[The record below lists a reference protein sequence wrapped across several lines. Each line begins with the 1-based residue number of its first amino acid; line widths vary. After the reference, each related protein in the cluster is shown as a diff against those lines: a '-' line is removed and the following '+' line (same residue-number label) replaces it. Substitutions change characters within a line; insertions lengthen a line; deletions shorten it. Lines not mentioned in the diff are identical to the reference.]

1 MKRRSSV
8 ANLLVALGMV
18 LLGVAILSFAQQ
30 YRASTTLAGQ
40 ETEDGV
46 LLAVTSGR
54 RAGPPLA
61 TSRTVSDA
69 SSYNGLAETTLSP
82 QVGSSID
89 RRTGDQPGGE
99 SKAPPPVTEAPYLPS
114 FEDDVTTGL
123 PTDVPPAV
131 AASSQEPVLSPR
143 AAQDSPKDSVP
154 ELSEPDPATPDR
166 IVAPAIDLDA
176 EVVPMGWTVVQRNG
190 QTASEWVIP
199 EYAAGWHVNSAL
211 PRTGGN
217 TVLSGHNNVKGEVF
231 RYLSDFEL
239 GDEITLYAGDRTFS
253 YVVEEKYIVREKGMP
268 DEVRRRNAQWM
279 MPTADE
285 RLTLISC
292 WPYWTNTHRII
303 IVARPV
309 QSLEFQASDPPAP
322 EYR

>member
-1 MKRRSSV
+1 MKLRDLV
-8 ANLLVALGMV
+8 ANLLIALGLV
-18 LLGVAILSFAQQ
+18 LLGVAILNLAQQ
-30 YRASTTLAGQ
+30 YRASATLAGQ

-54 RAGPPLA
+54 QAGPSPA
-61 TSRTVSDA
+61 PSRTVPDTP
-69 SSYNGLAETTLSP
+69 AEAPLP
-82 QVGSSID
+82 EAGPNMD
-89 RRTGDQPGGE
+89 NRTEEEPGGE
-99 SKAPPPVTEAPYLPS
+99 SPAPPAVPEAPYLPS

-123 PTDVPPAV
+123 PPDVPPAIE
-131 AASSQEPVLSPR
+131 ASSQEPVLSPR
-143 AAQDSPKDSVP
+143 AAQDSAPVSP
-154 ELSEPDPATPDR
+154 EPDPVTPDR

-176 EVVPMGWTVVQRNG
+176 EVVPMGWTVVQRND
-190 QTASEWVIP
+190 QTASEWMIP
-199 EYAAGWHVNSAL
+199 DYAAGWHVNSAR
-211 PRTGGN
+211 PATGGN
-217 TVLSGHNNVKGEVF
+217 TVLSGHNNIKGEVF
-231 RYLSDFEL
+231 RYLSDPEL

-253 YVVEEKYIVREKGMP
+253 SVVEEKYTVREKGMP

-279 MPTADE
+279 MPTDDE

-309 QSLEFQASDPPAP
+309 QGLEVQAGDPLAP

>member
-1 MKRRSSV
+1 MKLRDLV
-8 ANLLVALGMV
+8 ANLLVALGLV
-18 LLGVAILSFAQQ
+18 LLGTAILNLAQQ
-30 YRASTTLAGQ
+30 YRASATLAGQ

-46 LLAVTSGR
+46 LLAVTSGH

-61 TSRTVSDA
+61 TSRTVQDVSP
-69 SSYNGLAETTLSP
+69 YNWPAEGPSP
-82 QVGSSID
+82 EVGPSID
-89 RRTGDQPGGE
+89 HRTEEEPGGE
-99 SKAPPPVTEAPYLPS
+99 SQAPPPVTEAPYLPS
-114 FEDDVTTGL
+114 FEDDAVTQARTE
-123 PTDVPPAV
+123 VAPAV
-131 AASSQEPVLSPR
+131 EASSREPVLRPGPDQASST
-143 AAQDSPKDSVP
+143 DSARGLP
-154 ELSEPDPATPDR
+154 EPDPAMPDR
-166 IVAPAIDLDA
+166 IVAPAIDLEA

-239 GDEITLYAGDRTFS
+239 GDDITLYAGDRTFS

-279 MPTADE
+279 MPTEDE

-309 QSLEFQASDPPAP
+309 QSLEFQASHPPTP